1 MRVFS
6 DVAQAL
12 LSDDEIKILD
22 KTDKKLNKE
31 VDAIDSI
38 LEKIKEKEEVLVYEI
53 INKLHELKGLADDE
67 IRLKSRK
74 RILLKE
80 HQEHYYDINYY
91 GHGFTHFNHIK
102 SEISDAKERLEHIA
116 EEFKN

>member
-38 LEKIKEKEEVLVYEI
+38 IEKINDKEDVLLYEI
-53 INKLHELKGLADDE
+53 VNKLHELKELSGDE

-74 RILLKE
+74 KVLLKE
-80 HQEHYYDINYY
+80 HHEHYFETSQY
-91 GHGFTHFNHIK
+91 GHGFTQF
-102 SEISDAKERLEHIA
+102 SHIA
-116 EEFKN
+116 NEIKELKTMLKDTVYEFNN